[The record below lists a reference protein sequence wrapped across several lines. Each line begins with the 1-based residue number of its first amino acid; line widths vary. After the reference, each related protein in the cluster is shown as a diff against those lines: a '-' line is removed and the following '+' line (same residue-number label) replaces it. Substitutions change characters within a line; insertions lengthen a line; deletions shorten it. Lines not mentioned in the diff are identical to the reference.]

1 MTGWKF
7 NAKTARLRAF
17 AGDRAGAILPLFAI
31 VLVFVI
37 VAAGAGI
44 DFARAVNQRQSLARG
59 LDAAMLAV
67 ARELSIRN
75 MSEGEIRSF
84 LDENYA
90 AYFGANGEGSGVTGA
105 TVTIEEPQINTQ
117 TRQIAVA
124 ASASVPTFFIGLGGL
139 GPEKLDVSVNAQ
151 AIYPKSVEAALV
163 LDVTGSMAGSKIR
176 ALRDAASAF
185 VNTLVPPDSADD
197 NEKVRIAVIPY
208 ASGVNIGT
216 TRATKA
222 TGGWNKSRKSFE
234 YCVSERTGAQAYTDD
249 SYTTAV
255 VGPGSVRAGYK
266 KGSYFDGRKILERS
280 SMVCPDA
287 ELVPLSLDPGSKAK
301 NGSILNT
308 IDKLRASGQTVGQ
321 SGIAWGWYTLSSNWS
336 GLWPASARPAPYS
349 DERVLKY
356 MLLMTDGA
364 FNTYFTPLRF
374 KRKNYDWLMRGS
386 TQESTNRAIRLC
398 KEVKDS
404 GIKIITVGFQIGG
417 NSNAKKVMEECAS
430 TPSDYYLADDD
441 AELIERFAAIA
452 NQIKTTY
459 LAR

>member
-1 MTGWKF
+1 MTGWKI
-7 NAKTARLRAF
+7 NAKMERVRAF
-17 AGDRAGAILPLFAI
+17 AGDRAGAILPLFAV

-90 AYFGANGEGSGVTGA
+90 AYFGANGEGSGVAGA

-139 GPEKLDVSVNAQ
+139 GPKKLDVSVNAQ
-151 AIYPKSVEAALV
+151 AVYPKSVEAALV
-163 LDVTGSMAGSKIR
+163 LDVTGSMGGSKIR
-176 ALRDAASAF
+176 ALRDAAEAF
-185 VNTLVPPDSADD
+185 VNTLVPPDSADA

-222 TGGWNKSRKSFE
+222 TGGWNASRNSFT
-234 YCVSERTGAQAYTDD
+234 YCVTERGGAQAYTDA

-255 VGPGSVRAGYK
+255 VGPGTVRSGNKRGYYKSGNSVR
-266 KGSYFDGRKILERS
+266 S
-280 SMVCPDA
+280 SPGFVCPNA
-287 ELVPLSLDPGSKAK
+287 ELVPVVDQVVDHAR
-301 NGSILNT
+301 I
-308 IDKLRASGQTVGQ
+308 GQRRGVAQ
-321 SGIAWGWYTLSSNWS
+321 IVE
-336 GLWPASARPAPYS
+336 ARPRRSCAGC
-349 DERVLKY
+349 
-356 MLLMTDGA
+356 GA
-364 FNTYFTPLRF
+364 
-374 KRKNYDWLMRGS
+374 
-386 TQESTNRAIRLC
+386 
-398 KEVKDS
+398 
-404 GIKIITVGFQIGG
+404 
-417 NSNAKKVMEECAS
+417 
-430 TPSDYYLADDD
+430 
-441 AELIERFAAIA
+441 
-452 NQIKTTY
+452 
-459 LAR
+459 

>member
-1 MTGWKF
+1 MTGWTF
-7 NAKTARLRAF
+7 NAKTARMRAF
-17 AGDRAGAILPLFAI
+17 AEDRAGAILPLFAV

-90 AYFGANGEGSGVTGA
+90 AYFGANGQGSGVSGA

-139 GPEKLDVSVNAQ
+139 GPKKLDVSVNAQ
-151 AIYPKSVEAALV
+151 AVYPKSVEAALV
-163 LDVTGSMAGSKIR
+163 LDVTGSMGGSKIR
-176 ALRDAASAF
+176 ALRDAAEAF
-185 VNTLVPPDSADD
+185 VNTLVPPDSADA

-208 ASGVNIGT
+208 ASGVNIGS

-222 TGGWNKSRKSFE
+222 TGGWNASRNSFT
-234 YCVSERTGAQAYTDD
+234 YCVTERGGAQAYTDA

-255 VGPGSVRAGYK
+255 VGPGTVRSGNKRGYYKSGNSVR
-266 KGSYFDGRKILERS
+266 S
-280 SMVCPDA
+280 SSGFVCPNA
-287 ELVPLSLDPGSKAK
+287 ELVPLTLDPGSSSKS
-301 NGSILNT
+301 GTPLHT
-308 IDKLRASGQTVGQ
+308 IANLQASGNTAGQTGV
-321 SGIAWGWYTLSSNWS
+321 AWGWYTLSSRWS
-336 GLWPASARPAPYS
+336 GLWPSTSRPAPES

-356 MLLMTDGA
+356 MLLMTDGE
-364 FNTYFTPLRF
+364 FNTYFQPARI
-374 KRKNYDWLMRGS
+374 RGVDYDWLAHTGGS
-386 TQESTNRAIRLC
+386 ESTNRAIRLC
-398 KEVKDS
+398 KAAKDE
-404 GIKIITVGFQIGG
+404 GIRIITVGFQIGG

-430 TPSDYYLADDD
+430 TPSDYYLAEDDE
-441 AELIERFAAIA
+441 ELIERFAAIA